1 MVEARNANTQER
13 AVASYGA
20 KHMKP
25 KDKHIEA
32 EPKTAE
38 EYRQT
43 ADAHVQELKGFWKRF
58 AVSGLFVIAVVVI
71 ILACLAW
78 FAANNRVE
86 ATTSGLGA
94 QGATFTMTAAG
105 EGMDGAHVGY
115 YERSER
121 TNDEKAE
128 IEGLSTVHS
137 MTVTLN
143 SNFNNND
150 AGGLYPGARGVITFT
165 VTPLTTSLQGVT
177 IDISRVLKLADDNV
191 VNESVKGGEDNGDN
205 ALLKLVKGHLLFFR
219 GMDDGYYSSRITDS
233 KIVLSHEDFCEDGSG
248 QATKPV
254 TVNVYWVWPEYIQNF
269 VLVGNANYY
278 KNLFASDTSP
288 DYTELQMYVNGGEG
302 VESHRDEFYYGT
314 ANGVT
319 VEHAS
324 SLAKGMSST
333 QLATCSALYN
343 NADEYIG
350 TSVKYVQLEFNARE
364 GVQ

>member
-1 MVEARNANTQER
+1 
-13 AVASYGA
+13 
-20 KHMKP
+20 MKP
-25 KDKHIEA
+25 EDKHIEA

-38 EYRQT
+38 GYRQT
-43 ADAHVQELKGFWKRF
+43 ADAHVQEVKGFWKRF

-78 FAANNRVE
+78 FAVNNRVN
-86 ATTSGLGA
+86 ATTSGLSA

-105 EGMDGAHVGY
+105 AGEDGAHVGY
-115 YERSER
+115 YERGER
-121 TNDEKAE
+121 TNGEKDE
-128 IEGLSTVHS
+128 IEGLSTEHS

-143 SNFNNND
+143 SNLNNND

-177 IDISRVLKLADDNV
+177 IDILRVLKLADGSV
-191 VNESVKGGEDNGDN
+191 VDESAKGSEDN
-205 ALLKLVKGHLLFFR
+205 ALPKLAKGHLLFFR
-219 GMDDGYYSSRITDS
+219 DKDGDYYSNRITDS
-233 KIVLSHEDFCEDGSG
+233 KIVLQPIDFNKKDDNGSVLS
-248 QATKPV
+248 TDTTESV

-278 KNLFASDTSP
+278 KNLFASDTSL

-302 VESHRDEFYYGT
+302 VESHRDEFYYAT
-314 ANGVT
+314 ADGVDLA
-319 VEHAS
+319 HAP
-324 SLAKGMSST
+324 SLAKDMSST